1 MVVDEAK
8 ASSSPALSK
17 EAWSMINLLP
27 PKEKEEIL
35 KEENWKLLMILGM
48 ILLFFLIS
56 LLLILFSIKI
66 FIVGEVEAQK
76 IIFAEREKEF
86 KSTQMQNLQN
96 NLTAFNKKLS
106 QLDSFYQNQSNFSEI
121 LEEISKT
128 LPSGVYLNNLS
139 IVSQGGKNEGSGCS
153 ISGFSP
159 SRQILLVLKDNLE
172 KEKNF
177 QEVYFPSS
185 NWVKPADI
193 NFTIS
198 LKIK

>member
-1 MVVDEAK
+1 
-8 ASSSPALSK
+8 
-17 EAWSMINLLP
+17 MINLLP

-35 KEENWKLLMILGM
+35 QEENWKLLMILGTL
-48 ILLFFLIS
+48 LLFFLIS

-66 FIVGEVEAQK
+66 FVTGEVEAQK
-76 IIFAEREKEF
+76 ILFAEREKEF
-86 KSTQMQNLQN
+86 KNTQMQNLQN

-106 QLDSFYQNQSNFSEI
+106 QLDSFYQNQSYSSEI

-128 LPSGVYLNNLS
+128 LPPGVYLNNLS
-139 IVSQGGKNEGSGCS
+139 IVPQGGKEGGFVCNL
-153 ISGFSP
+153 SGFSP
-159 SRQILLVLKDNLE
+159 DRQTLLDLKESLE

-198 LKIK
+198 FKVKQ

>member
-1 MVVDEAK
+1 
-8 ASSSPALSK
+8 
-17 EAWSMINLLP
+17 
-27 PKEKEEIL
+27 
-35 KEENWKLLMILGM
+35 MILGTL
-48 ILLFFLIS
+48 LLFFLIS

-66 FIVGEVEAQK
+66 FVTGEVEAQK
-76 IIFAEREKEF
+76 ILFAEREKEF
-86 KSTQMQNLQN
+86 KNTQMQNLQN

-106 QLDSFYQNQSNFSEI
+106 QLDSFYQNQSNSSEI

-128 LPSGVYLNNLS
+128 LPPGVYLNNLS
-139 IVSQGGKNEGSGCS
+139 IVPQGGKEGGFVCNL
-153 ISGFSP
+153 SGFSP
-159 SRQILLVLKDNLE
+159 DRQTLLDLKESLE

-198 LKIK
+198 FKVKQ

>member
-1 MVVDEAK
+1 
-8 ASSSPALSK
+8 
-17 EAWSMINLLP
+17 MINLLP

-35 KEENWKLLMILGM
+35 QEENWKLFMILGM

-66 FIVGEVEAQK
+66 FIAGEVEAQK
-76 IIFAEREKEF
+76 ILFVEREKEF
-86 KSTQMQNLQN
+86 KNTQMQNLQN

-128 LPSGVYLNNLS
+128 LPPEVYLDNLS
-139 IVSQGGKNEGSGCS
+139 IIPQGGENEGFKCS

-159 SRQILLVLKDNLE
+159 SRQILLILKDNLE

-177 QEVYFPSS
+177 QEVYFSPS
-185 NWVKPADI
+185 NWVKPTDI

-198 LKIK
+198 FKVKQ

>member
-1 MVVDEAK
+1 
-8 ASSSPALSK
+8 
-17 EAWSMINLLP
+17 
-27 PKEKEEIL
+27 
-35 KEENWKLLMILGM
+35 MILGTL
-48 ILLFFLIS
+48 LLFFLIS

-66 FIVGEVEAQK
+66 FVTGEVEAQK
-76 IIFAEREKEF
+76 ILFAEREKEF
-86 KSTQMQNLQN
+86 KNTQMQNLQN

-106 QLDSFYQNQSNFSEI
+106 QLDSFYQNQSNSSEI

-128 LPSGVYLNNLS
+128 LPPEVYLNNLS
-139 IVSQGGKNEGSGCS
+139 IVPQGGKEGGFVCNL
-153 ISGFSP
+153 SGFSP
-159 SRQILLVLKDNLE
+159 DRQTLLDLKESLE

-198 LKIK
+198 FKVKQ

>member
-1 MVVDEAK
+1 
-8 ASSSPALSK
+8 
-17 EAWSMINLLP
+17 MINLLP

-48 ILLFFLIS
+48 TLLFFLIS

-66 FIVGEVEAQK
+66 FVTGEVEAQK
-76 IIFAEREKEF
+76 IIFAEREEEF
-86 KSTQMQNLQN
+86 KNTQMQNLQN

-139 IVSQGGKNEGSGCS
+139 IVSRGGKNEGSGCS

-177 QEVYFPSS
+177 QEVYFPPS

>member
-1 MVVDEAK
+1 
-8 ASSSPALSK
+8 
-17 EAWSMINLLP
+17 MINLLP

-159 SRQILLVLKDNLE
+159 SRQILLILKDNLE

-177 QEVYFPSS
+177 QEVYFPPS

-193 NFTIS
+193 NFTINF
-198 LKIK
+198 KIK

>member
-1 MVVDEAK
+1 
-8 ASSSPALSK
+8 
-17 EAWSMINLLP
+17 MINLLP
-27 PKEKEEIL
+27 SKEKEEIL
-35 KEENWKLLMILGM
+35 QEENWKLLMILG
-48 ILLFFLIS
+48 ILLLFFLIS
-56 LLLILFSIKI
+56 LLLILFSVKI
-66 FIVGEVEAQK
+66 FITGEVEVQK
-76 IIFAEREKEF
+76 ILFAEREKEF
-86 KSTQMQNLQN
+86 KNTQMQNLQN

-128 LPSGVYLNNLS
+128 LPPGVYLNNLS
-139 IVSQGGKNEGSGCS
+139 IAPQGGKGGGFICNL
-153 ISGFSP
+153 SGFSP

-177 QEVYFPSS
+177 QEVYFPPA

-198 LKIK
+198 FEIKQ

>member
-1 MVVDEAK
+1 
-8 ASSSPALSK
+8 
-17 EAWSMINLLP
+17 MINLLP

-35 KEENWKLLMILGM
+35 QEKNWKLLMILGM
-48 ILLFFLIS
+48 LLLFFLIS

-66 FIVGEVEAQK
+66 FVTGEVEVQK
-76 IIFAEREKEF
+76 ILFAEREKEF
-86 KSTQMQNLQN
+86 KNTQMQNLQN

-128 LPSGVYLNNLS
+128 LPPGVYLNNSS
-139 IVSQGGKNEGSGCS
+139 IISQGGKNEGSKCS

-177 QEVYFPSS
+177 QEVYFPPSD
-185 NWVKPADI
+185 WVKPADI

-198 LKIK
+198 FKVKQ

>member
-1 MVVDEAK
+1 
-8 ASSSPALSK
+8 
-17 EAWSMINLLP
+17 MINLLP

-35 KEENWKLLMILGM
+35 QEENWKLLMILGM
-48 ILLFFLIS
+48 LLLFFLIS

-66 FIVGEVEAQK
+66 FVIGEVEAQK
-76 IIFAEREKEF
+76 ILFVEREKEF
-86 KSTQMQNLQN
+86 KNTQMQNLQN

-106 QLDSFYQNQSNFSEI
+106 QLDSFYQNQSNSSEI

-128 LPSGVYLNNLS
+128 LPPGVYLNNLS
-139 IVSQGGKNEGSGCS
+139 IIPQGGKNEGSKCS

-177 QEVYFPSS
+177 QEVYFSPA

-198 LKIK
+198 FKVKQ

>member
-1 MVVDEAK
+1 
-8 ASSSPALSK
+8 
-17 EAWSMINLLP
+17 MINLLP

-35 KEENWKLLMILGM
+35 QEENWKLLMILGM
-48 ILLFFLIS
+48 FSLFFLIS

-66 FIVGEVEAQK
+66 FVTGEVDVQK
-76 IIFAEREKEF
+76 ILFAEQEKEF
-86 KSTQMQNLQN
+86 KNTQMQNLQN

-128 LPSGVYLNNLS
+128 LPPGVYLNNLS
-139 IVSQGGKNEGSGCS
+139 IIPQGGKNEGSKCS

-177 QEVYFPSS
+177 QEVYFSPA

-198 LKIK
+198 FKVKQ